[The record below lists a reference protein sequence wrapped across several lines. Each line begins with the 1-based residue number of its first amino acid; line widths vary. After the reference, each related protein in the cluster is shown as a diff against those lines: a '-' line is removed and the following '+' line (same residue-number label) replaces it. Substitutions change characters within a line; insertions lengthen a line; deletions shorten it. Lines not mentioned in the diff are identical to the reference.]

1 MNLEIGAYK
10 LRPSLEADRDAIAG
24 IWHSSASLPTV
35 GPAAMPSLA
44 QLRER
49 VDVEFHRGWVVTV
62 ATHGS
67 DIAGFLAIKPRESVL
82 DQIFVRPESIGAGI
96 GQALLAHAK
105 AAMSRGFSLHTRSA
119 NMRARRFYEKAG
131 LIYLREDT
139 HPRDG
144 DPIVHYGWNL
154 H

>member
-1 MNLEIGAYK
+1 MNFEACAYK
-10 LRPSLEADRDAIAG
+10 LRPSLEADRDAIAE

-35 GPAAMPSLA
+35 GPAMMPTFV
-44 QLRER
+44 QLRAR
-49 VDVEFHRGWVVTV
+49 VDLEFAGGWVVTV
-62 ATHGS
+62 ATNGS

-82 DQIFVRPESIGAGI
+82 DQIFVRPGSIGGGI

-105 AAMSRGFSLHTRSA
+105 AAMPRGFSLHTRSA
-119 NMRARRFYEKAG
+119 NRRARSFYEKAG
-131 LIYLREDT
+131 LIYLREDV

-144 DPIVHYGWNL
+144 DPIVYYGWNL